1 MNSVKHFLL
10 AAFLVFSAGCAT
22 QTRDVDQAR
31 SYRLGLAS
39 HLGISQEQIRVE
51 PSRGVTNVTFFGI
64 QSDADRQRIATDL
77 TTLNRNNPKMN
88 PLKWS
93 FQ

>member
-1 MNSVKHFLL
+1 MKIARHLLL
-10 AAFLVFSAGCAT
+10 ATFLVFSAGCAT

-39 HLGISQEQIRVE
+39 HLGIAQEQIRVD
-51 PSRGVTNVTFFGI
+51 PSRGVTHVTIFGI
-64 QSDADRQRIATDL
+64 QSDADRERIAADL
-77 TTLNRNNPKMN
+77 TTLNKNNPRMN
-88 PLKWS
+88 PLKWT